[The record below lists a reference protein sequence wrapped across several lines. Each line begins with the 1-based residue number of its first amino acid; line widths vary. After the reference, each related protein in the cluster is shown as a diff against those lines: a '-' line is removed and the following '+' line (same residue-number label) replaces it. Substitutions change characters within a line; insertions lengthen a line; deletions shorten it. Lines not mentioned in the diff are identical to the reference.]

1 MTRPVNALQAAP
13 SLGAISVSALDAVT
27 APRHRWYFLKEA
39 FSPEI
44 VKRALEDANCQPGDV
59 IADPFCGSGTVPLQ
73 AALEGHHSSGVEV
86 NPFLAFVARTKLLQ
100 CRPTALED
108 QLELAV
114 KGARRGRKSKLIGF
128 STFTKRRGLPKWLF
142 NDEVLQ
148 AFEGGWN
155 SVTSS
160 LKPTSAQQL
169 AKLCLIGAAMDV
181 CNAFKDGKCLRYRS
195 DWKKRALGEA
205 EFLSA
210 LEARVKTVAEDLK
223 TAPLSEVN
231 ATIVRGD
238 SRRRDIGRSF
248 RLCVTSPPYLNSF
261 DYTDVYRPE
270 LFLGKWVRDMA
281 ELRALR
287 LRTVRSHV
295 QVEWKD
301 PVADD
306 FGSHYAE
313 SIADLR
319 PHAKA
324 LWNGRIPR
332 MIQAYFEDMRDVLK
346 NLRKR
351 AADDA
356 SVWVVVS
363 TSAYAG
369 VEIPV
374 DLIIADI
381 ACTENWYLRE
391 VSVLRYLGRV
401 AGQQWSDLAEKK
413 TRGPHLRES
422 LIILDAKPRVNGK
435 KVGATNGPSIRNTL
449 H

>member
-1 MTRPVNALQAAP
+1 MTRRVYAPQPAP
-13 SLGAISVSALDAVT
+13 SLGEISVSALDSVT

-44 VKRALEDANCQPGDV
+44 VKRALEDADCHPEDV
-59 IADPFCGSGTVPLQ
+59 IADPFCGSGTVPVQ
-73 AALEGHHSSGVEV
+73 AALEGHRSSGVEV

-100 CRPTALED
+100 CRSTALES
-108 QLELAV
+108 QVEAAV
-114 KGARRGRKSKLIGF
+114 KGARRGKKSKLIGF
-128 STFTKRRGLPKWLF
+128 STFTKRRGLSKWLF
-142 NDEVLQ
+142 NDEVLH
-148 AFEGGWN
+148 AFEGAWN
-155 SVTSS
+155 AVNGSS
-160 LKPTSAQQL
+160 TPAQQL
-169 AKLCLIGAAMDV
+169 AKLCLIGAAMDA

-195 DWKKRALGEA
+195 DWEERDLGQA
-205 EFLSA
+205 DFLSA
-210 LEARVKTVAEDLK
+210 FEARVKIVTEDLK
-223 TAPLSEVN
+223 IAPLPHVN
-231 ATIVRGD
+231 AAIQRGD

-287 LRTVRSHV
+287 FRTVRSHV

-313 SIADLR
+313 SIAALR
-319 PHAKA
+319 PHAKT

-332 MIQAYFEDMRDVLK
+332 MIQAYFEDMRNVLK
-346 NLRKR
+346 GLRKR

-356 SVWVVVS
+356 SVWIVVS

-374 DLIIADI
+374 DLIFADI
-381 ACTENWYLRE
+381 AATENWYLRE

-401 AGQQWSDLAEKK
+401 SGQQWSDLAEKK

-422 LIILDAKPRVNGK
+422 LIILDAKPRANGK
-435 KVGATNGPSIRNTL
+435 TIGATKGSAAASDTL